1 MFPNR
6 YYFSVLMIHFPRI
19 RNYNSR
25 WGEGGA
31 WRILVGPD
39 AERLDQLVRQS
50 PEQAY
55 DIDFFEAFAR
65 EVGWRVGS

>member
-1 MFPNR
+1 VKAER
-6 YYFSVLMIHFPRI
+6 
-19 RNYNSR
+19 
-25 WGEGGA
+25 